1 MIVLKKYFCKNDI
14 QKLRPETT
22 LKNGE
27 TPKSHASRKL
37 NINKMKIKNA
47 AVFLMIGSIYW
58 ILLRLYYIIDSFSET
73 RLEYTKEHLINWG
86 FDSFSIIL
94 PISLLV
100 LSFALMN
107 NNKEENTQFVE
118 EKPSSNELA
127 NNLSVGDWL
136 VNFLIRI
143 IPLVGFIFII
153 IWANDDKN
161 KIRKNWAVAS
171 LIWTGIIFVLSMF
184 LYATIFAAIM
194 KSY

>member
-1 MIVLKKYFCKNDI
+1 
-14 QKLRPETT
+14 
-22 LKNGE
+22 
-27 TPKSHASRKL
+27 
-37 NINKMKIKNA
+37 MKIKNA
-47 AVFLMIGSIYW
+47 AVFLMIGSIYV
-58 ILLRLYYIIDSFSET
+58 ILIRVYYIIDAFSET
-73 RLEYTKEHLINWG
+73 SLEYTKENLITWG

-100 LSFALMN
+100 LSIALMN
-107 NNKEENTQFVE
+107 NKSDVVSNEKEEVLSQG
-118 EKPSSNELA
+118 NEQ
-127 NNLSVGDWL
+127 NLTVGDWL

-171 LIWTGIIFVLSMF
+171 LIWTGIIFVLSIF

-194 KSY
+194 KRY

>member
-1 MIVLKKYFCKNDI
+1 M
-14 QKLRPETT
+14 RPETT

-27 TPKSHASRKL
+27 TPKSHTSRKL

-143 IPLVGFIFII
+143 IPFVGFIFII